1 MMHLK
6 IEHIDDITLIQFEV
20 SELDADISESVAKE
34 IEAHIKPSSKIIL
47 DMAKLEFIDS
57 SGLGT
62 ILGIKRKIHSLNGHF
77 IICEMT
83 QPVRQIMELVR
94 LNKVFEIATNRDDAL
109 QKLQR

>member
-6 IEHIDDITLIQFEV
+6 IEYIDNIILIQFEV
-20 SELDADISESVAKE
+20 SELDADISEVVAKE
-34 IEAHIKPSSKIIL
+34 IETHIKPSAKIIL
-47 DMAKLEFIDS
+47 DMANLEFIDS

-83 QPVRQIMELVR
+83 HPVRQIMELVR
-94 LNKVFEIATNRDDAL
+94 LNKVFDIVQTRDEAL
-109 QKLQR
+109 QKLQM